1 MFSRIDR
8 EVLWRVLFIANAAM
22 LAVLL
27 GMIFWLSWRN
37 HNFIKD
43 VVSNDFNQQQLI
55 LARQVSHDIHTA
67 IQDIRTNLYFE
78 GEFEPGTPGGY
89 RQIESE
95 VAATYHRI
103 GQKGVLRVN
112 CLLPDGI
119 TLAADSS
126 GASETVLDPSERRRY
141 LQLLN
146 GVREGRSFVA
156 ESPWTTDSE
165 GRPRRLVEIGTSF
178 ELTNGRTCG
187 LVVILDASYL
197 MKHVA
202 QEVRSGETG
211 YCWVIDD
218 EGRFLFHPK
227 NDFVGEN
234 AYHVREE
241 RMPGISFDQIN
252 RIQAEKMLQGE
263 EGTSRYI
270 SGWHRDVVGEM
281 EKLIAFSPLRIEGAD
296 FTWSVAVV
304 APVSEVRSVLQ
315 RMFVRQTVLE
325 GLLIVGIFIISF
337 TGFVYK
343 RRLAIL
349 LARKLRRTE
358 RSLHQT
364 EEYYRSI
371 FESALD
377 PIYLI
382 DKDHRFMSMNMFTA
396 KILCGA
402 AATRNG
408 EEECEYY
415 APEQFIGMGLPEILS
430 EKDAEFLEEKVR
442 SVFAGRKAETF
453 EHRFWIGDRRIY
465 FNTRYIPILDEDDSV
480 SSVLGISRD
489 ITEKKEMEHLI
500 YHTEKLASMGTLA
513 AGVAHEINNPLSIIL
528 GFTDLMLD
536 RTPEDSQEYEDLKI
550 IEENCV
556 NCKRIVENLMSFAR
570 VTEGLEDVVNLNT
583 SINTVVKV
591 VQNTLLTSKV
601 SLVLD
606 VQEHLPRVR
615 GDAREIQQVFFNLIN
630 NAVYAMRDRGG
641 NLTIK
646 TTVCD
651 DSVEIALSDQGVG
664 IPKSVGNSVFDPF
677 FTTKKVGEGTG
688 LGLSVSYGIVKKYGG
703 SIRYTS
709 IAKEEAHDG
718 EDYGTEFIV
727 ALPIFVESS
736 AVSHDEMDKV
746 KDTE

>member
-1 MFSRIDR
+1 
-8 EVLWRVLFIANAAM
+8 M
-22 LAVLL
+22 LTALL
-27 GMIFWLSWRN
+27 GMIFWLTWRN
-37 HNFIKD
+37 HTFIKE

-78 GEFEPGTPGGY
+78 GDFESRTSRGS
-89 RQIESE
+89 RLLENE
-95 VAATYHRI
+95 LAATYHRV
-103 GQKGVLRVN
+103 GQKGVLRIY

-119 TLAADSS
+119 TLVTDSS
-126 GASETVLDPSERRRY
+126 GVSEVALDSSARLRY
-141 LQLLN
+141 LRRLN
-146 GVREGRSFVA
+146 EGRDGRSFIA
-156 ESPWTTDSE
+156 NTPWTMDSE
-165 GRPRRLVEIGTSF
+165 GRPRRLVEMGTSF
-178 ELTNGRTCG
+178 ELTNGRTCV

-197 MKHVA
+197 VKYVS
-202 QEVRSGETG
+202 QGVRSGETG

-218 EGRFLFHPK
+218 EGRFLYHPK
-227 NDFVGEN
+227 SDFIGKN

-241 RMPGISFDQIN
+241 RMPDISFDRIN
-252 RIQAEKMLQGE
+252 RIQADKMLEGE
-263 EGTSRYI
+263 EGTSEYV
-270 SGWHRDVVGEM
+270 SGWHRDIVGEM
-281 EKLIAFSPLRIEGAD
+281 EKLIAYSPLRIEGAD
-296 FTWSVAVV
+296 WNWSVAVV

-315 RMFVRQTVLE
+315 RMFIRQTVLE

-349 LARKLRRTE
+349 LSRKLRRTE

-402 AATRNG
+402 SATRNG

-442 SVFAGRKAETF
+442 LVFARKKAETF
-453 EHRFWIGDRRIY
+453 EHRFWVGDRRIY
-465 FNTRYIPILDEDDSV
+465 FNTRYIPIFEEDDTV

-513 AGVAHEINNPLSIIL
+513 AGVAHEINNPLGIIL
-528 GFTDLMLD
+528 GFTDLLID
-536 RTPEDSQEYEDLKI
+536 RTPKDSQEYGDLKI

-570 VTEGLEDVVNLNT
+570 VTEGLEDVVDLNT
-583 SINTVVKV
+583 SIGTVTKV

-615 GDAREIQQVFFNLIN
+615 GDAREIQQVLFNLIN

-641 NLTIK
+641 NLTIG
-646 TTVCD
+646 TVVQD
-651 DSVEIALSDQGVG
+651 DSVEIAVADQGTG
-664 IPKSVGNSVFDPF
+664 IPRSVGNSVFDPF

-709 IAKEEAHDG
+709 VAEEEAHDG
-718 EDYGTEFIV
+718 EEYGTEFIV
-727 ALPIFVESS
+727 SLPIF
-736 AVSHDEMDKV
+736 DEASPASNDETRKDIE
-746 KDTE
+746 DTEETK